1 MLTISHKS
9 HDDSKLAIVERAHH
23 AHVDCDAEIF
33 GLFRDLVPAAAL
45 QPGGELENARA
56 RSGKVPDLAYRL
68 PTPPGP
74 NDRIGRQPRLLA
86 ELKVINAGPTKYLLV
101 NKAKAVDRRD
111 LPGEYHLDLGRLDRQ
126 FHGTV
131 AGQIGPLVRR

>member
-1 MLTISHKS
+1 MKEKLGSLLGAVIDKFGDNVMCARLPFDSWRHK

-45 QPGGELENARA
+45 QPGGELEDARA

-74 NDRIGRQPRLLA
+74 NDRIGR
-86 ELKVINAGPTKYLLV
+86 
-101 NKAKAVDRRD
+101 
-111 LPGEYHLDLGRLDRQ
+111 PG
-126 FHGTV
+126 F
-131 AGQIGPLVRR
+131 